1 VRADA
6 LRRARRAQE
15 LAIKIKEKRGAYAVP
30 KDPGVDEGRDSRPV
44 PIELQL
50 KPPRFERR
58 KGSGEDKMRS
68 AYY

>member
-1 VRADA
+1 
-6 LRRARRAQE
+6 
-15 LAIKIKEKRGAYAVP
+15 
-30 KDPGVDEGRDSRPV
+30 VDEGRDSRPV